1 MEGMEY
7 DFVDTP
13 SQDYYCPVSLKLL
26 TDPVQTSFCCGNHL
40 SRDAAERLEK
50 KGNPCPMCN
59 HGPLRT
65 TDDPFF
71 KRMVLGVKVRC
82 SNRQKGCSWV
92 GRLEDSEKHLNDS
105 SVDGQCCF
113 VKVQCP
119 NDCGRR
125 MQRKSLRIHKARY
138 CTKRSVTCDYCDITT
153 SRDEMSKHEKECD
166 KYPEL
171 CPNKCSDDAMERHSL
186 KRHLE
191 EDCPLKVVE
200 CEFSYAGCPVK
211 VKRSEM
217 QVHVDESTQRHC
229 SVLAKHCKCMTE
241 EVHSLRKVACPVSS
255 PVYTLEKFE
264 QYKTTSRTWWSSSF
278 YTHVGGYQMCLRIDA
293 SGLDDAEGTHVSI
306 YVHMMSGEFDSHLQW
321 PFKGEVCVQLINQKE
336 GGQHLERTLVDE
348 TCSAMEDYNSIFS
361 KMDVHTARDGWGI
374 SRFISHADLYKPT
387 EGKEYLKNDTLKL
400 RVTKMIAT
408 SG

>member
-1 MEGMEY
+1 MEEMEC

-26 TDPVQTSFCCGNHL
+26 TDPVQTSFCCGHHL

-59 HGPLRT
+59 RGPLRT

-71 KRMVLGVKVRC
+71 KRMVLGLKVRC
-82 SNRQKGCSWV
+82 SYRQKGCSWV
-92 GRLEDSEKHLNDS
+92 GRLEDSEKHLNAS
-105 SVDGQCCF
+105 SADGQCCF
-113 VKVQCP
+113 VLVQCP

-125 MQRKSLRIHKARY
+125 MQRRSLRIHKARY
-138 CTKRSVTCDYCDITT
+138 CTKRLITCYYCDITT
-153 SRDEMSKHEKECD
+153 LCDEVSKHEKECD

-171 CPNKCSDDAMERHSL
+171 CPNKCSDDRVERRSL

-191 EDCPLKVVE
+191 EDCPLEMVE

-217 QVHVDESTQRHC
+217 QAHVDESTQRHL

-241 EVHSLRKVACPVSS
+241 EVNSLRKVACLSS
-255 PVYTLEKFE
+255 PVFTLENFE
-264 QYKTTSRTWWSSSF
+264 QYKTTSRTWRSSPF
-278 YTHVGGYQMCLRIDA
+278 YTHVGGYRMCLRIYA
-293 SGLDDAEGTHVSI
+293 SGLGDAKGTHVSI

-321 PFKGEVCVQLINQKE
+321 PFKGEIRVQLINQKE
-336 GGQHLERTLVDE
+336 GGKHFEHTIVINGA
-348 TCSAMEDYNSIFS
+348 SMEKCNCIFS
-361 KMDVHTARDGWGI
+361 KVAVHATGSGLGY
-374 SRFISHADLYKPT
+374 SQFISHADLYKPT

-408 SG
+408 SV